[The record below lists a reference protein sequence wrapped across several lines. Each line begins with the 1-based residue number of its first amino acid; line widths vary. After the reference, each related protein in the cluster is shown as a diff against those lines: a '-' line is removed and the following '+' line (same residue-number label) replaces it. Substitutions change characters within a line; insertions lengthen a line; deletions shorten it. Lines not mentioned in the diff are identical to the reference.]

1 VRHLAI
7 TSILR
12 LTNGEIE
19 DSLKRAECTYSS
31 AAQMSFVQNDDML
44 EQIPFA
50 IPYPAFDNLDSTQ
63 QGLTVRLHVSL

>member
-1 VRHLAI
+1 VGHLAI

-31 AAQMSFVQNDDML
+31 AASNAVRSNDDML
-44 EQIPFA
+44 EQIAFV
-50 IPYPAFDNLDSTQ
+50 ITYPAFDNFDSTQ